1 MLGKQDTLRPIS
13 STIVCVFTFVVAL
26 CANQG
31 MAICGFSPDAGSSWS
46 TAGSCGVG
54 EVQERPRSQ
63 LRAVPRCSA
72 PPGGLEA
79 SSGCGGLCWPGA
91 ELAERNLGDG
101 LSWGR
106 QVSTV
111 RPPFAVKVDES

>member
-1 MLGKQDTLRPIS
+1 MLGKQDTQRPLT
-13 STIVCVFTFVVAL
+13 STIICIFTFVVAL

-31 MAICGFSPDAGSSWS
+31 MATRGFSPDAGSSRS

-54 EVQERPRSQ
+54 EVRERPRSQ
-63 LRAVPRCSA
+63 LRAVPHCSA
-72 PPGGLEA
+72 PPGGSEA
-79 SSGCGGLCWPGA
+79 SLGCRGLCWPGA

>member
-1 MLGKQDTLRPIS
+1 MLGKQDTQRPIS
-13 STIVCVFTFVVAL
+13 STIICVFTFVVTL

-31 MAICGFSPDAGSSWS
+31 MATRGFSPDAGSSRS

-54 EVQERPRSQ
+54 EVRERPRTW
-63 LRAVPRCSA
+63 LRAVPHCSA
-72 PPGGLEA
+72 PPGGSEA
-79 SSGCGGLCWPGA
+79 SLGCRGLCWPGA